1 MRRVLKL
8 LLAGLLF
15 SLSPCMGASIS
26 PIGTV
31 YDVSAMNLLQ
41 DPNGFADLRWG
52 EPLTAIQESHRT
64 KLAGYQSG
72 TAAYHV
78 LVPDAHNSVYFIG
91 PVIVRAVFMDNRLVG
106 IIIPFSKEDFDQ
118 RLHGMTKLFGNPE
131 KTNSTFYTWKGPF
144 TVIILTELNDNGII
158 MLTAKP
164 QN

>member
-1 MRRVLKL
+1 MKKVLKL
-8 LLAGLLF
+8 LLVGLLL
-15 SLSPCMGASIS
+15 SLSPCSGAYIA
-26 PIGTV
+26 PIGAV
-31 YDVSAMNLLQ
+31 HDVSAMNLLQ

-52 EPLTAIQESHRT
+52 EPLKAIQESHVM

-78 LVPDAHNSVYFIG
+78 LVPDAHSSVYFSG

-106 IIIPFSKEDFDQ
+106 IIIPFSKEDFHQ
-118 RLHGMTKLFGNPE
+118 RLQGMTKLFGNPE

-144 TVIILTELNDNGII
+144 SMIILTVLNNNGII
-158 MLTAKP
+158 MLASKP